1 MTRTQQALLELL
13 EKVAAFLEENGITF
27 YLFGG
32 TAIGALR
39 HRGFIPW
46 DDDVDILVD
55 RDNYYRLIEA
65 ASSLPDDIEFDCFEL
80 DHNFAKPYGMF
91 SKRTDTATPAMAAPP

>member
-1 MTRTQQALLELL
+1 MTRTQQELLELL
-13 EKVAAFLEENGITF
+13 KRVAAFLDENGIRY

-55 RDNYYRLIEA
+55 RENYYRLMD
-65 ASSLPDDIEFDCFEL
+65 ASASLPAGRISFTGWKICITNTMTENTC
-80 DHNFAKPYGMF
+80 
-91 SKRTDTATPAMAAPP
+91 R